1 MDSPLSSTS
10 GVNVLTSEGSNVK
23 FEAVREF
30 DLKRMRHYLNGT
42 QTVLHCH
49 HYASLF
55 TQLACDAEHLNGPAL
70 LSEAAAETFYPILKD
85 YYINNHILEF
95 SDRISIAEQYFAY
108 IGLGDLRF
116 EFAPGRGTAI
126 LRHSHIDEGWLKKW
140 GANPER
146 VNFIGEGF
154 IGAACAAIFDLRI
167 DAEIAV
173 KETQSIVMGAS
184 RSKFEIKWQGHYAG

>member
-1 MDSPLSSTS
+1 MDSQIPSTS
-10 GVNVLTSEGSNVK
+10 EVNVLTSGGSNIK

-55 TQLACDAEHLNGPAL
+55 TQLACDAEHLKGPAL
-70 LSEAAAETFYPILKD
+70 LSDAAAETFYPILKD
-85 YYINNHILEF
+85 YYINNNIMEF
-95 SDRISIAEQYFAY
+95 SDKISIAEQYYAFS
-108 IGLGDLRF
+108 GLGDIRF
-116 EFAPGRGTAI
+116 QFATERGTAI
-126 LRHSHIDEGWLKKW
+126 LKHSHIDEGWLKKW
-140 GANPER
+140 GANTER

-154 IGAACAAIFDLRI
+154 IRAACAAIFDLKI
-167 DAEIAV
+167 DADIAI

-184 RSKFEIKWQGHYAG
+184 RSKFEIKWRGHYA